1 MASEGWYFRGTMQ
14 GQRGAERMAFRLQM
28 TGLEREGL
36 QRPGLRNKKT
46 ATPGSVI
53 KVIAMCILQLS
64 HLAVYM
70 KKKKVSPMKPYTACA
85 MMDFL
90 GLFSRTRRGNY
101 FTVCRRI

>member
-70 KKKKVSPMKPYTACA
+70 KKKEGQSYEALHRLRN
-85 MMDFL
+85 D
-90 GLFSRTRRGNY
+90 GLFRSV
-101 FTVCRRI
+101 F